1 MQFSDSE
8 AEQIRNLLNRA
19 RRDPSFSEADTELLI
34 EMARVYRGIRAWG
47 VGARFIVLAL
57 AGLAGGLAAW
67 EVISEKVRT
76 WFGG

>member
-8 AEQIRNLLNRA
+8 AEQIRNLLDRA
-19 RRDPSFSEADTELLI
+19 RRDPSFSKADTELLI
-34 EMARVYRGIRAWG
+34 EMVKVYRGIRVWG

-57 AGLAGGLAAW
+57 ASLAGGLTAW
-67 EVISEKVRT
+67 EVINEKVRT